1 MMNDFRVDIEKQLNK
16 LGRDLQQFVE
26 RVVPLVDEGQDFT
39 PACDITETDSEFG
52 ISLDLPGVQK
62 DEIDLRVANKVLSV
76 KGERQTDSAVEP
88 RYVRRERK
96 YGVFSRSFALPDDV
110 DTEQIEANFDN
121 GVLSIRVPKVTQSK
135 DAKSININ

>member
-1 MMNDFRVDIEKQLNK
+1 MNRFRVDVEKQLSK

-39 PACDITETDSEFG
+39 PSCDITETDAEFD
-52 ISLDLPGVQK
+52 IHVDLPGLSK
-62 DEIDLRVANKVLSV
+62 EDIELRVTNKVLSI
-76 KGERQTDSAVEP
+76 KGERKTAFADDP

-96 YGVFSRSFALPDDV
+96 HGVFSRTFALPDDV
-110 DTEQIEANFDN
+110 DTDNIEANFNN
-121 GVLSIRVPKVTQSK
+121 GVLAIHVPKVQQSE